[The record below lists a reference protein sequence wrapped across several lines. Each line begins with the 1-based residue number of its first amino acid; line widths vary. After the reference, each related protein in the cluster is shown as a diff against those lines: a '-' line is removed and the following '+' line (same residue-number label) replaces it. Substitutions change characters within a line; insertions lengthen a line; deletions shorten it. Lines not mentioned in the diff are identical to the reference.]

1 MRRILFVVVLAGGLA
16 AACGSGDDGG
26 VSQGADTPI
35 VSQATGTSVIE
46 TTGEADERVELD
58 VAVNGDD
65 VPDDGDE
72 FALEVQV
79 QVPTDAEATGLW
91 FSPYQFNWQKAGA
104 LVVAIPVGWI
114 APDPNF
120 PMTFVPPDTE
130 SFVAQFN
137 VGTSCGGTCGPR
149 SEEEWIA
156 RIEEFEFA
164 QFRDADN
171 FTIERESEGTQSRVL
186 VAENSFG
193 NVSMFFARWIEGAP
207 KYFYCRFI
215 TSEPES
221 YDLDQFE
228 EACDAA
234 GLFGLN

>member
-1 MRRILFVVVLAGGLA
+1 MRRWLFLVLIGAFALA
-16 AACGSGDDGG
+16 AACDDDDGADAADELDTGSGENVEEQEPERQEPPDAGG
-26 VSQGADTPI
+26 
-35 VSQATGTSVIE
+35 
-46 TTGEADERVELD
+46 
-58 VAVNGDD
+58 
-65 VPDDGDE
+65 
-72 FALEVQV
+72 QV
-79 QVPTDAEATGLW
+79 VGLT
-91 FSPYQFNWQKAGA
+91 FSPRQFNTFEEGE
-104 LVVAIPVGWI
+104 LVVAIPEGWI

-120 PMTFVPPDTE
+120 PMSFVPPDAE
-130 SFVAQFN
+130 GFVAQFN

-149 SEEEWIA
+149 GEAEWIA

-193 NVSMFFARWIEGAP
+193 NVSLFLARWIEDAP

-221 YDLDQFE
+221 YDLAQFE

>member
-1 MRRILFVVVLAGGLA
+1 MQRSMFLFVIGVFALA
-16 AACGSGDDGG
+16 AACGGDDDADP
-26 VSQGADTPI
+26 GAP
-35 VSQATGTSVIE
+35 ALERGTEANGDEFTEAVQVLVDDE
-46 TTGEADERVELD
+46 TTGL
-58 VAVNGDD
+58 
-65 VPDDGDE
+65 
-72 FALEVQV
+72 Q
-79 QVPTDAEATGLW
+79 
-91 FSPYQFNWQKAGA
+91 FSPRQFNAFEEGE
-104 LVVAIPVGWI
+104 LVVAIPEGWI

-120 PMTFVPPDTE
+120 PMIFVPPNAE
-130 SFVAQFN
+130 GFVAQFN

-149 SEEEWIA
+149 SEAEWIA

-164 QFRDADN
+164 QFRDAEN
-171 FTIERESEGTQSRVL
+171 FTIQRESEGTQSRVL

-193 NVSMFFARWIEGAP
+193 NVSLFFARWIEDAP

>member
-1 MRRILFVVVLAGGLA
+1 MRRWFFPFLICAFAVA
-16 AACGSGDDGG
+16 AACGGDEDGG
-26 VSQGADTPI
+26 GDGTRALDSDTDQTAVLEEDTPA
-35 VSQATGTSVIE
+35 VQ
-46 TTGEADERVELD
+46 
-58 VAVNGDD
+58 VAPAQRDA
-65 VPDDGDE
+65 GDE
-72 FALEVQV
+72 LV
-79 QVPTDAEATGLW
+79 
-91 FSPYQFNWQKAGA
+91 FSPRQFNTFEEGE
-104 LVVAIPVGWI
+104 LVVAIPEGWI

-120 PMTFVPPDTE
+120 PMTFVPPNAE
-130 SFVAQFN
+130 GFVAQFN

-149 SEEEWIA
+149 GEAEWIA

-171 FTIERESEGTQSRVL
+171 FTIQRESEGTQSRVL

-193 NVSMFFARWIEGAP
+193 NVSLFFARWIEDAP